1 MKIAVL
7 KNKKI
12 IALIPAR
19 GGSKGIPDK
28 NIKLM
33 DGIPLLA
40 HSINYAK
47 SCKYID
53 DIIVSTDSEKI
64 SKISKTYHAEV
75 INRPEIISNDYA
87 TTESAVEHTLNQLK
101 DKPEIIVLLQPTSP
115 FRPSDSL
122 NLAIDEFINGN
133 YDSLLSISP
142 THNFFWNLSKD
153 GLKAKYDYNKRP
165 RRQDI
170 KEEDISY
177 KENGSL
183 YIFSYKH
190 FQKTKNRLGGK
201 IGYIIFDEKYG
212 LEIDTPLDFKI
223 IETIF
228 SEAKKDNDNDK

>member
-1 MKIAVL
+1 MN
-7 KNKKI
+7 NKRI

-33 DGIPLLA
+33 DGIPLLG

-47 SCKYID
+47 SSKYIN

-75 INRPEIISNDYA
+75 INRPAIISNDYA
-87 TTESAVEHTLNQLK
+87 TTESAIEHVLNQLI

-115 FRPSDSL
+115 FRPNDSL
-122 NLAIDEFINGN
+122 DLAIDKFIKGN

-142 THNFFWNLSKD
+142 THNFFWKLSSD
-153 GLKAKYDYNKRP
+153 GIKAEYNYNKRP
-165 RRQDI
+165 RRQDM
-170 KEEDISY
+170 KAEDISY

-183 YIFSYKH
+183 YIFSYNH
-190 FQKTKNRLGGK
+190 FQKTNNRLGGK
-201 IGYIIFDEKYG
+201 IGHIIFDEKYG
-212 LEIDTPLDFKI
+212 LEIDTPLDFEI
-223 IETIF
+223 IEKLF
-228 SEAKKDNDNDK
+228 NEAKKDNDNDK